1 MTTTKKANK
10 KAAAKREHKERRFA
24 AEATYASKL
33 AIAGGMA
40 GALALGAGVY
50 GQWVRDQPTSYSGYL
65 VAAGALVL
73 GIALFRTGADPGTL
87 RVGDAGVGL
96 EKNNDLV
103 RILWCDIERLSMEGD
118 QVSIRAKQATITFP
132 RAAFPK
138 GSALLVTEA
147 GRRVPD
153 VVKLSRAEIDAA
165 GSASASDGEVVSIE
179 EIQVTGRHCRASDKP
194 ISYERDA
201 RLCPNCCEVYLK
213 DQVPKKCLTCQQDLG
228 NRATLA

>member
-10 KAAAKREHKERRFA
+10 KAAAKRERKERKFT

-33 AIAGGMA
+33 AIVGGMA

-50 GQWVRDQPTSYSGYL
+50 AQWVRDQPTGYAGYL

-73 GIALFRTGADPGTL
+73 GAALFRTGADPGTL
-87 RVGDAGVGL
+87 RVGDAGVGF

-103 RILWCDIERLSMEGD
+103 RILWCDIERISLDGEKLVVRGKEG
-118 QVSIRAKQATITFP
+118 VIAFP

-138 GSALLVTEA
+138 GAAVLVGEA

-165 GSASASDGEVVSIE
+165 GSPSDAEGEIVPIE
-179 EIQVTGRHCRASDKP
+179 EIQVAGRHCRATDKP

-201 RLCPNCCEVYLK
+201 RLCPMCCEVYLK
-213 DQVPKKCLTCQQDLG
+213 DEVPKKCLTCQHDLG
-228 NRATLA
+228 ARATLP